1 MAAKKN
7 RPRQGGR
14 RTRCLPWRVI
24 PYIYYSRA
32 GPPEIRRSCSG
43 SFEVQ
48 TDQIWLALRA
58 RFTRESDGAFR
69 ITDCQLNEP

>member
-1 MAAKKN
+1 MPALARN
-7 RPRQGGR
+7 SLYLLQSR
-14 RTRCLPWRVI
+14 R
-24 PYIYYSRA
+24 
-32 GPPEIRRSCSG
+32 PPEIRRSCSG